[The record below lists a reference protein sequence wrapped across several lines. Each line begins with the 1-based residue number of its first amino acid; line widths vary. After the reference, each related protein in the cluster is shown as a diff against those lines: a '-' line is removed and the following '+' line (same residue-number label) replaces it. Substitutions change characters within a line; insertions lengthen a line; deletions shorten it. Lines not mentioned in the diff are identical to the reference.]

1 MRWSRRVR
9 SLATA
14 GALVVGFG
22 LTAGPADPA
31 AVAAQRTA
39 PGAAGGPA
47 VAAAPAAF
55 TISGAGYGHGIGM
68 SQYGAHGMALRGYS
82 ASRILSFYYGG
93 AKAGSVRLPATIR
106 VGLLQANQDPSVGG
120 RLKRVRVQGL
130 EVPGLG
136 GSGRITVSGTSRG
149 GRAVRRTL
157 PGRVTFSIKPQS
169 GGMSVFT
176 LTGRRVF
183 GPTRPGT
190 GVFVRYQT
198 LRPPARLLLPQSG
211 QQLRWG
217 RLDVSLVRD
226 DRGALRPR
234 AVAVIPFN
242 LYLRGLGEMPGSFGY
257 AALRAQAIAAR
268 SFALV
273 ATQTRGQH
281 SGRGRWDGCDC
292 AVHAT
297 VRDQRY
303 LGYANEVG
311 AGGRRWVTAVR
322 RTGSWVV
329 RWRGRTVQAFYSSS
343 SGGWTSSNA
352 QWGSAP
358 LPWFPARK
366 DPYDRGGGAHP
377 NPNTSWKLRVSAA
390 ALGARLGVGRAVS
403 VREVKP
409 RSWGWRVSSI
419 TVTGVRDGRR
429 RTVTLTGTQFRNA
442 FRLKSTRFHL
452 DP

>member
-14 GALVVGFG
+14 GALVAGLG

-39 PGAAGGPA
+39 RAAGGPA
-47 VAAAPAAF
+47 VAAGPAAF

-106 VGLLQANQDPSVGG
+106 VGLLQANRDPSVGG

-136 GSGRITVSGTSRG
+136 GSGRITVSGTSRV
-149 GRAVRRTL
+149 GRTVRRIL
-157 PGRVTFSIKPQS
+157 PGRVTFSIKPHS

-176 LTGRRVF
+176 LAGRRVF

-190 GVFVRYQT
+190 GVVVRYQA
-198 LRPPARLLLPQSG
+198 LSPPARLLLPQTG

-217 RLDVSLVRD
+217 RLDVSPVRD
-226 DRGALRPR
+226 DRGAPRPR

-242 LYLRGLGEMPGSFGY
+242 LYLRGLGEMPGSFAY

-268 SFALV
+268 GFALV
-273 ATQTRGQH
+273 AAQTRGQH
-281 SGRGRWDGCDC
+281 SERGLWDGCDC
-292 AVHAT
+292 AVYAT

-358 LPWFPARK
+358 LPWFPARE

-377 NPNTSWKLRVSAA
+377 NPNTGWKLRVSAA
-390 ALGARLGVGRAVS
+390 ALGARVGVGTAVS

-442 FRLKSTRFHL
+442 LRLKSTKFHV